1 MNKKRFVIAID
12 GPAASGKST
21 IAQIIAKRLNCLY
34 VDSGAMYRALTLKAL
49 NQKIDLTDKKSLVQ
63 LAQETEISLN
73 DDKENL
79 LRVYLDKKDV
89 TKKIRDPQVTNN
101 VAYLANIPALRTI
114 MVKKQRDLSK
124 QGPIIMEGRDITTV
138 VFPEADR
145 KFYLDASFNE
155 RLKRRYKQYIQEGR
169 KINISKLEN
178 DMRLRDKRD
187 RERKVGAL
195 KIAKDAIYIDTTKLS
210 ISEVV
215 EKIISYIK

>member
-1 MNKKRFVIAID
+1 VNRKRFVIAID

-21 IAQIIAKRLNCLY
+21 VAQIIAKRLNCLY

-63 LAQETEISLN
+63 LAQNTNISLKDN
-73 DDKENL
+73 EGAF
-79 LRVYLDKKDV
+79 LRVYLDDEDV
-89 TKKIRDPQVTNN
+89 TKKIRDPQVTNS
-101 VAYLANIPALRTI
+101 VAYIANIPELRTI
-114 MVKKQRDLSK
+114 MVKKQRDLSR
-124 QGPIIMEGRDITTV
+124 QGPVIMEGRDITTV
-138 VFPEADR
+138 VFPDADR

-155 RLKRRYKQYIQEGR
+155 RLKRRYRQYIQEGR
-169 KINISKLEN
+169 EVNISKLEN

-187 RERKVGAL
+187 RERKVGTL